1 MVSDGFG
8 WFSVLIVT
16 VTSKQKKIN
25 ENYILNIALF
35 INNYVEILAEIT
47 GVSYFLRVYN

>member
-25 ENYILNIALF
+25 ENYKLNIALF